1 MSSFIPAEKHDL
13 YFQKTVTRWDEA
25 IPLGSGLT
33 GCLIWGNGAPLRL
46 SLDRGDL
53 WDTRPA
59 PEVLAED
66 YTYEELIR
74 LVQQKKQ
81 DEIRRRFD
89 DFYNYPTPTKI
100 PAGRLEL
107 SFGKAADN
115 VDSHLSLQRAE
126 ASVNLHFGD
135 QSAQVCSFIHANQKY
150 GFLRVTGPLP
160 KIRMVSHDFTPNGS
174 DDEMADSVNTGS
186 TRLLGYPP
194 AQDLTIGQVNIVL
207 QHTAE
212 NFSFALMS
220 ASTERN
226 GILEAVYYV
235 AASTD
240 GEHWLE
246 NAAAMVES
254 ALAEGYDSAI
264 STHLDWWQGFWG
276 KSRIS
281 IPDEV
286 IEKNWYVTNYL
297 LGSCSRKGCPP
308 MPLQGVWTAD
318 EGKLPPWKGD
328 YHGDLNTQ
336 FSYYNFLKS
345 DHLEEGESFLD
356 FMWNLNDKANAF
368 AKSFFDADGLCLP
381 SVFAFDGTSLGGWP
395 MYSTNI
401 TNQIWQDHIFYLYY
415 KYTGDES
422 FLKDRLYPYLKGTEA
437 VVRRHLIRDAAGKY
451 TLPLTSSP
459 EIHNNELDAWLDSL
473 SNYDLALLRFLYEAL
488 MEFAPAVCPEDLPI
502 WEDIYQD
509 LPEFAVDESGFMLT
523 ANEALQYSHR
533 HLSHL
538 MSVFPLDQCQYD
550 RSEEE
555 RQRIDDSIRTLERL
569 GRGEW
574 VGFSFAWMAE
584 IYAKTHNG
592 EGAAYQLRSF
602 FEHLCSQN
610 GFHLN
615 GDFRCTGITYSHY
628 RPFTLE
634 SNMCAADAI
643 QEMLMQCY
651 DGTISVFPAIPETWR
666 ETSCEFQDF
675 LSFGGVKVSSAIK
688 NGVVSYIR
696 LNPRKNTDCRIRN
709 PFGNQQIQLQAGNS
723 VSVMSGDIITIP
735 LEAGIEYIL
744 KPC

>member
-1 MSSFIPAEKHDL
+1 MGSLMPSDKHDL
-13 YFQKTVTRWDEA
+13 YFPKTVTRWDEA

-33 GCLIWGNGAPLRL
+33 GCLIWGNGEPLRL

-74 LVQQKKQ
+74 LVQGRKQ
-81 DEIRRRFD
+81 EEIRRRFD

-107 SFGKAADN
+107 SFGSAAVN
-115 VDSHLSLQRAE
+115 VESHLSLRRAE
-126 ASVNLHFGD
+126 AAVTLHFGN
-135 QSAQVCSFIHANQKY
+135 QTAQVSSFLHADQKY
-150 GFLRVTGPLP
+150 GFLRITGTLP
-160 KIRMVSHDFTPNGS
+160 AISMISHDFTTGS
-174 DDEMADSVNTGS
+174 GDDKMADSVNTGS

-194 AQDLTIGQVNIVL
+194 AASMAIGRVKIVL
-207 QHTAE
+207 QRTAE
-212 NFSFALMS
+212 DLTFALMS
-220 ASTERN
+220 ASAERN
-226 GILEAVYYV
+226 GSLEAVYYV

-240 GEHWLE
+240 GENWLE
-246 NAAAMVES
+246 KAAAMLET
-254 ALAEGYDSAI
+254 ALDAGYDRAI
-264 STHLDWWQGFWG
+264 SSHLDWWQRFWN

-281 IPDEV
+281 IPDKV
-286 IEKNWYVTNYL
+286 IEKNWYLTNYL

-356 FMWNLNDKANAF
+356 FMWNLNGKASAF

-415 KYTGDES
+415 QYTGDEV
-422 FLKDRLYPYLKGTEA
+422 FLKERLYPYLKGTEA
-437 VVRRHLIRDAAGKY
+437 VVRRHLIRDTAGKY
-451 TLPLTSSP
+451 TLPLTASP
-459 EIHNNELDAWLDSL
+459 EVHDNTIDAWLDSL

-488 MEFAPAVCPEDLPI
+488 MEFAPGVCPEDLPI
-502 WEDIYQD
+502 WEDIYRS
-509 LPEFAVDESGFMLT
+509 LPEFAINESGFMIT
-523 ANEALQYSHR
+523 AKEPLWESHR
-533 HLSHL
+533 HFAHL
-538 MSVFPLDQCQYD
+538 MPVFPLNQCQYN
-550 RSEEE
+550 RSLEEKKC
-555 RQRIDDSIRTLERL
+555 IDDSIRTLEHF

-584 IYAKTHNG
+584 IYAKARNG
-592 EGAAYQLRSF
+592 EGAAYQLRGF

-615 GDFRCTGITYSHY
+615 GDFRHTGITAMHY

-634 SNMCAADAI
+634 SNMCAADAV

-651 DGTISVFPAIPETWR
+651 DGTICVFPAVPAAWQETGCGF
-666 ETSCEFQDF
+666 EGF
-675 LSFGGVKVSSAIK
+675 LSYGGIKVSSAIEK
-688 NGVVSYIR
+688 GEVTYIR
-696 LNPRKNTDCRIRN
+696 LNPRKDAVCRIIN
-709 PFGNQQIQLQAGNS
+709 PFGSSQVQVQTSDSIDILSGEILMLPLQAG
-723 VSVMSGDIITIP
+723 T
-735 LEAGIEYIL
+735 E
-744 KPC
+744 

>member
-1 MSSFIPAEKHDL
+1 MYSLMPSEKHNL
-13 YFQKTVTRWDEA
+13 YFPNTVTRWDEA

-33 GCLIWGNGAPLRL
+33 GCLIWGNGDPLRL

-66 YTYEELIR
+66 YTYTELIR
-74 LVQQKKQ
+74 LVRQRKQ

-100 PAGRLEL
+100 PAGRLEFR
-107 SFGKAADN
+107 FGHAADN
-115 VDSHLSLQRAE
+115 VESRLSLQRAE
-126 ASVNLHFGD
+126 ASVTLHFGD
-135 QSAQVCSFIHANQKY
+135 CAAQVSSFVHADKKY
-150 GFLRVTGPLP
+150 GFLRVTGAMPE
-160 KIRMVSHDFTPNGS
+160 IGIISHNFTPNGS
-174 DDEMADSVNTGS
+174 DDKMTDSVNTGS

-194 AQDLTIGQVNIVL
+194 AQTLSVGRVSVVL
-207 QHTAE
+207 QQTTE
-212 NFSFALMS
+212 DFSFALMS
-220 ASTERN
+220 VSAQRN
-226 GILEAVYYV
+226 GALEVAYYV
-235 AASTD
+235 AASTE
-240 GEHWLE
+240 GENWLE
-246 NAAAMVES
+246 KAAATLED
-254 ALAEGYDSAI
+254 ALDAGYDNAI
-264 STHLDWWQGFWG
+264 ASHLAWWRGFWS
-276 KSRIS
+276 KSQIS

-286 IEKNWYVTNYL
+286 IEKNWYLTNYL

-318 EGKLPPWKGD
+318 EGNLPPWKGD

-356 FMWNLNDKANAF
+356 FMWSLNSKAHAF

-415 KYTGDES
+415 KYTGDEI
-422 FLKDRLYPYLKGTEA
+422 FLKERLYPYLKGTEA
-437 VVRRHLIRDAAGKY
+437 VVRRHLVRDAAGKY
-451 TLPLTSSP
+451 TLPLTASP
-459 EIHNNELDAWLDSL
+459 EIHDNTIDAWLDSL

-488 MEFAPAVCPEDLPI
+488 IELAPEVCPADLPV
-502 WEDIYQD
+502 WKEIYRD
-509 LPEFAVDESGFMLT
+509 LPDFAVNESGFMLT
-523 ANEALQYSHR
+523 ANESLTRSHR

-538 MSVFPLDQCQYD
+538 MAVFPLNQCQYD

-555 RQRIDDSIRTLERL
+555 RKCIDDSIRTLERL

-584 IYAKTHNG
+584 IYAKVHNG
-592 EGAAYQLRSF
+592 EGAAYQLRGF

-615 GDFRCTGITYSHY
+615 GDFRNTGITASHY

-643 QEMLMQCY
+643 QEMLLQCY
-651 DGTISVFPAIPETWR
+651 DGTIRVFPAIPAAWR
-666 ETSCEFQDF
+666 QTGCEFNGF
-675 LSFGGVKVSSAIK
+675 LSYGGINVSSAIERGK
-688 NGVVSYIR
+688 VSYIR
-696 LNPRKNTDCRIRN
+696 LNPRRDTDCKLYN
-709 PFGNQQIQLQAGNS
+709 PFGKGAVQLIAGDHTS
-723 VSVMSGDIITIP
+723 ILTGEVLTIP
-735 LEAGIEYIL
+735 LKAGSEYL
-744 KPC
+744 LRSC

>member
-1 MSSFIPAEKHDL
+1 MCSFMPSEKHDL
-13 YFQKTVTRWDEA
+13 YFPKTVTRWDEA

-33 GCLIWGNGAPLRL
+33 GCLMWGDGQPLRL

-59 PEVLAED
+59 PEVLAAD
-66 YTYEELIR
+66 YTYDELIR
-74 LVQQKKQ
+74 LVREQKQ
-81 DEIRRRFD
+81 EEILHRFD
-89 DFYNYPTPTKI
+89 NFYNRPTPTKI

-107 SFGKAADN
+107 IFGTSADN
-115 VDSHLSLQRAE
+115 VESRLSLQRAE
-126 ASVNLHFGD
+126 AAVTLHFGG
-135 QSAQVCSFIHANQKY
+135 QTAQVTSFLHADKKY
-150 GFLRVTGPLP
+150 GFLRITGIFPD
-160 KIRMVSHDFTPNGS
+160 IRMISHDFTANGN
-174 DDEMADSVNTGS
+174 DDEMVDSVNTGS

-194 AQDLTIGQVNIVL
+194 AEAMTVGRVNIVL
-207 QHTAE
+207 QQTVGE
-212 NFSFALMS
+212 FTFALMYAS
-220 ASTERN
+220 AQRN
-226 GILEAVYYV
+226 GSLEAVYHV

-240 GEHWLE
+240 GENWLE
-246 NAAAMVES
+246 NAATMLEA
-254 ALAEGYDSAI
+254 ALDAGYDSTIGA
-264 STHLDWWQGFWG
+264 HLDWWRGFWS

-281 IPDEV
+281 VPDEV
-286 IEKNWYVTNYL
+286 IERNWYLTNYL

-318 EGKLPPWKGD
+318 EGNLPPWKGD

-356 FMWNLNDKANAF
+356 FMWSLNDKASAF

-415 KYTGDES
+415 RYTGDER
-422 FLKDRLYPYLKGTEA
+422 FLKERLYPYLKGTEA
-437 VVRRHLIRDAAGKY
+437 VVRRHLIRDAAGNY
-451 TLPLTSSP
+451 TLPLTASP
-459 EIHNNELDAWLDSL
+459 EIHDNSIHAWLDSL

-488 MEFAPAVCPEDLPI
+488 TEFAPTLCPEDLPAF
-502 WEDIYQD
+502 EEIYRN
-509 LPEFAVDESGFMLT
+509 LPNFATNGSGFMLT
-523 ANEALQYSHR
+523 ATESLRHSHR

-538 MSVFPLDQCQYD
+538 MPVFPLDQCQYD

-555 RQRIDDSIRTLERL
+555 RKHIDNSISTLELL

-574 VGFSFAWMAE
+574 VGFSFTWMAE
-584 IYAKTHNG
+584 IYAKAHNG
-592 EGAAYQLRSF
+592 EGAAYQLKSF

-615 GDFRCTGITYSHY
+615 GDFRRTGITASHY

-643 QEMLMQCY
+643 QEMLLQCY
-651 DGTISVFPAIPETWR
+651 DGSIRVFPAIPEAWR
-666 ETSCEFQDF
+666 EKGCEFEGF
-675 LSFGGVKVSSAIK
+675 LSFGGIKVSSAIEK
-688 NGVVSYIR
+688 DAVRYIR
-696 LNPRKNTDCRIRN
+696 LNPRKDTVCQIRN
-709 PFGNQQIQLQAGNS
+709 PFPQQQMRILVDGVTS
-723 VSVMSGDIITIP
+723 TVSGDLLTLP
-735 LEAGIEYIL
+735 LKAGAEYL
-744 KPC
+744 LSPV